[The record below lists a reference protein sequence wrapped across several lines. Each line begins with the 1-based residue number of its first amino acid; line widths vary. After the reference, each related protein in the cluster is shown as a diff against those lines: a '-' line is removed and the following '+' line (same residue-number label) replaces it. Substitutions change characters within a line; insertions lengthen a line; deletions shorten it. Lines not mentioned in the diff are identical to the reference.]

1 MPELNNKTEE
11 LKDKNPEEGAGTSDT
26 ETTDDKQKG
35 GDEDMVPRA
44 EAQKMADAMVAK
56 TQRNAE
62 QRGTC
67 RSTKSGKNP
76 QKTAEEKQAERDE
89 HYRALEGGGTLR

>member
-56 TQRNAE
+56 NSKECRAKRNLREVQRVARIPE
-62 QRGTC
+62 DCRGKA
-67 RSTKSGKNP
+67 S
-76 QKTAEEKQAERDE
+76 
-89 HYRALEGGGTLR
+89 